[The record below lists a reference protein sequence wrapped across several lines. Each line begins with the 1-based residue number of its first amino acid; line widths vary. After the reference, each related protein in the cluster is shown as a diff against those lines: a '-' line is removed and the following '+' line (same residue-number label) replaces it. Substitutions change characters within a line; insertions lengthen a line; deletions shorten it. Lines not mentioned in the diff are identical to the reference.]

1 MVSTD
6 GGTTWKND
14 SVIATGGGG
23 GADINHLIMLNPQT
37 WWGALDMGHIY
48 LTTDGGSTWVPQET
62 GQGGEF
68 LVGIDAWDS
77 QFALAVGSLAGWPEK
92 GSILKT
98 SNGGTIWKKIH
109 TYNTYLNKVSLI
121 KQ

>member
-14 SVIATGGGG
+14 SVSAAGGGG

-109 TYNTYLNKVSLI
+109 TYNTYLNKVSFI